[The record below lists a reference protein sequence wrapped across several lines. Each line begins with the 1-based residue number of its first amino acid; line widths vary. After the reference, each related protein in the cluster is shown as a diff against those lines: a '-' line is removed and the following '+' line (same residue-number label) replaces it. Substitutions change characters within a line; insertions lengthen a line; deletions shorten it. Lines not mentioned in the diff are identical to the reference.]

1 MGVKVVLRELIE
13 VVLLL
18 MNGVEVVV
26 VEVVKVA
33 VVVLILVVR
42 KEVM

>member
-1 MGVKVVLRELIE
+1 MGVKVVLRELVE
-13 VVLLL
+13 VVMLR
-18 MNGVEVVV
+18 MNGVE
-26 VEVVKVA
+26 

>member
-1 MGVKVVLRELIE
+1 MEEKVVLRELVE

-18 MNGVEVVV
+18 MYGVE
-26 VEVVKVA
+26 